1 MVNINKIQ
9 FPILFLQLSNHFLQ
23 INNNES
29 GENKDEDEKAE
40 DEKVVDISK
49 KKVVSGEVA
58 SRFVR
63 GADLRTVKLTDMHA
77 AL

>member
-1 MVNINKIQ
+1 MQKKTDKRER
-9 FPILFLQLSNHFLQ
+9 PLKRKRKSSKSDEAE
-23 INNNES
+23 NE
-29 GENKDEDEKAE
+29 NE
-40 DEKVVDISK
+40 DEKVVDISR